1 MLTATCLICLLSSG
15 RSQIMCNAS
24 LIFNLNR
31 ELSLSMTLKQDP
43 SQEDL
48 QISFLFK
55 CRNMLEE

>member
-1 MLTATCLICLLSSG
+1 MLTATCLICLLSLG

-24 LIFNLNR
+24 LIFNLNQ
-31 ELSLSMTLKQDP
+31 ELSLFMTLKQDL

-55 CRNMLEE
+55 CRNTLEE